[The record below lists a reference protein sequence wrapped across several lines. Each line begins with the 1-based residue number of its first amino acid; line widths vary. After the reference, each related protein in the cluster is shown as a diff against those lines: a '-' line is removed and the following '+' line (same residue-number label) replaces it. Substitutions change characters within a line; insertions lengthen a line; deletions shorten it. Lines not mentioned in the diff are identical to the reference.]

1 MVIGLGFTAGHTWD
15 RIPGSAVCVWAD
27 SLNFLSLRFL
37 ICKMEVLIVPPQCL
51 VYGWHAIHDFII
63 MIRCSARPQEVDVIG
78 KFIEFLINIINSLI
92 SQTIQETKQGAK

>member
-1 MVIGLGFTAGHTWD
+1 M
-15 RIPGSAVCVWAD
+15 CVWAD